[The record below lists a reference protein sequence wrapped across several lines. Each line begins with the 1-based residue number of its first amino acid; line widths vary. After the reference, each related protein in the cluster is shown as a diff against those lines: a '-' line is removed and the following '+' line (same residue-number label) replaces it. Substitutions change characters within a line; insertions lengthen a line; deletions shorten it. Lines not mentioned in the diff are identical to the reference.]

1 MIRKILIYYLLIT
14 LLIVPLAWS
23 QERNVRPVV
32 GAVDPNFRQ
41 ALVIGNSDYRHAGRL
56 RNPVNDAR
64 AIGNTL
70 QQLGFEV
77 TTLLDV
83 NQRQMERAIRAFG
96 DELRSRR
103 GVV

>member
-41 ALVIGNSDYRHAGRL
+41 ALVIGNSD
-56 RNPVNDAR
+56 
-64 AIGNTL
+64 
-70 QQLGFEV
+70 
-77 TTLLDV
+77 
-83 NQRQMERAIRAFG
+83 
-96 DELRSRR
+96 
-103 GVV
+103 